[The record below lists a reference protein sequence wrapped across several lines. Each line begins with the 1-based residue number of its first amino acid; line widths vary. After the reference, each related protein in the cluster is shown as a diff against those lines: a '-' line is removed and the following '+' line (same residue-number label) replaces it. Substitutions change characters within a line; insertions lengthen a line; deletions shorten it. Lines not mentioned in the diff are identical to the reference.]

1 MKPIEAFLKLFGNVT
16 VSQIVVWVLAIGF
29 IITIGL
35 KLYREIENWFK
46 KKHEREEATLKLKI
60 EKETR
65 EKQRDENVQKCL
77 TAIENFGDFVTN
89 SEKIHE
95 TLDGQIGELKKR
107 LDEYDRQTKKREMNK
122 IRNTLLQLYRQH
134 TNLEINPNQTWTKL
148 DSDTFWALAEEYE
161 ESGGNGVMKNEV
173 FPAMRKLRI
182 VG

>member
-1 MKPIEAFLKLFGNVT
+1 MKPIEAFLELFGNVT

-35 KLYREIENWFK
+35 KLYKEIENWFN
-46 KKHEREEATLKLKI
+46 KKHERDEAALKLKI
-60 EKETR
+60 EKENR

-77 TAIENFGDFVTN
+77 DAIEGFGDFVTN

-95 TLDGQIGELKKR
+95 TLVGEIGELKKR
-107 LDEYDRQTKKREMNK
+107 LDESDRQTKKREMSK

-134 TNLEINPNQTWTKL
+134 ANLETNPKQTWTKL
-148 DSDTFWALAEEYE
+148 ESDTFWSLAEEYE

-182 VG
+182 IG